1 MMVYY
6 KSNVIILTLRQRFP
20 IMKLTRSINSML
32 EDENELEGQE
42 EAYQGW

>member
-1 MMVYY
+1 MMMVYY
-6 KSNVIILTLRQRFP
+6 KSNVIILTLRQ
-20 IMKLTRSINSML
+20 ISNMKLTRSINSML